1 MATVSKERIRP
12 HVVVRRESPNQSAR
26 TSSISLIVIHDTESH
41 NREGASD
48 LQAIG
53 ALFADSSRDA
63 SAHVCT
69 DEDGQSARFVH
80 DDRKAWHC
88 VSYNSAALGIE
99 QVGFASQGSWREAQ
113 VKETA
118 RWVARWSVI
127 HGVPI
132 RKGRTAFGRV
142 IRSGVVTHRSL
153 GSAGGGHWDPGYH
166 YPMKHML
173 ELARRYRKKLLAA
186 S

>member
-1 MATVSKERIRP
+1 MRVHPK
-12 HVVVRRESPNQSAR
+12 VVVQRNSPNQSAR
-26 TSSISLIVIHDTESH
+26 TSSINLIVIHDTESH

-53 ALFADSSRDA
+53 DLFARSSTQA

-69 DEDGQSARFVH
+69 DADGTSGRFVP
-80 DDRKAWHC
+80 DERKAWHC
-88 VSYNSAALGIE
+88 VAYNSAALGVE
-99 QVGFASQGSWREAQ
+99 QIGQAAQTNWPEAQ

-118 RWVARWSVI
+118 RWVARWSKKYGI
-127 HGVPI
+127 PI

-142 IRSGVVTHRSL
+142 LLSGVVTHRSL

-166 YPMKHML
+166 YPMRHML
-173 ELARRYRKKLLAA
+173 DLAREYKKRL
-186 S
+186 

>member
-1 MATVSKERIRP
+1 MGKERIRP
-12 HVVVRRESPNQSAR
+12 NVVVKKDSPNQSAR
-26 TSSISLIVIHDTESH
+26 TSGISLIVIHDTESH

-48 LQAIG
+48 LAAIA
-53 ALFADSSRDA
+53 ALFASSSREA

-69 DEDGQSARFVH
+69 DADGQSARFVD

-99 QVGFASQGSWREAQ
+99 QIGFASQGEWKEAE

-118 RWVARWSVI
+118 RWVARWSLI
-127 HGVPI
+127 HGIPI
-132 RKGRTAFGRV
+132 RKGKTLAGRV
-142 IRSGVVTHRSL
+142 LRSGVVTHRSL
-153 GSAGGGHWDPGYH
+153 GAAGGGHWDPGYH

-173 ELARRYRKKLLAA
+173 SLARHYKKKLQEDT
-186 S
+186 

>member
-1 MATVSKERIRP
+1 MSTERIHP
-12 HVVVRRESPNQSAR
+12 KVVVREPSPNQSAR
-26 TSSISLIVIHDTESH
+26 TSKISLIVIHDTESH

-53 ALFADSSRDA
+53 DLFARSSFEA

-69 DEDGQSARFVH
+69 DGEGQSARYVP

-88 VSYNSAALGIE
+88 VSYNSAAVGVE
-99 QVGFASQGSWREAQ
+99 QIGFASQGEWPEAQ

-118 RWVARWSVI
+118 RWVARWAHR

-132 RKGRTAFGRV
+132 RRARTLGGRV
-142 IRSGVVTHRSL
+142 LRSGVTTHSTL
-153 GSAGGGHWDPGYH
+153 GSAGGGHTDPGAK
-166 YPMKHML
+166 YPMSHL
-173 ELARRYRKKLLAA
+173 LGLARQYKAEVERTT
-186 S
+186 